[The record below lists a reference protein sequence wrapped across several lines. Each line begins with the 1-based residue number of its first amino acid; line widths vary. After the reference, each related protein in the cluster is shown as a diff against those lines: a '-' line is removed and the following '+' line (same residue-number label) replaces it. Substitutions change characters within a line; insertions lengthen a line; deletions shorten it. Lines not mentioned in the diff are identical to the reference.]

1 MKKQSTIWLLVGAAV
16 IILSLLWWTGSS
28 NRTVRSTGDLISTN
42 GIHWHPVLTI
52 YVDGEKQEIPANIGL
67 VGGHQPIHT
76 HAEDAA
82 DGVLHFEFS
91 GAVRKGDLR
100 LDNFFRIWG
109 NKDIETA
116 FGTLRRIT
124 VNGEENTEYGA
135 YVVGE
140 RDTIEL
146 FYTTSASAENESESG
161 E

>member
-1 MKKQSTIWLLVGAAV
+1 MKKQSTVWLLIGAA
-16 IILSLLWWTGSS
+16 IILGLLWWTGSS
-28 NRTVRSTGDLISTN
+28 NRLPQSTGDLVASN

-52 YVDGEKQEIPANIGL
+52 YVDDVRQEIPASVGL

-116 FGTLRRIT
+116 FGTLRRMT

-135 YVVGE
+135 YAVGE

-146 FYTTSASAENESESG
+146 FYTAGASAESEPASG